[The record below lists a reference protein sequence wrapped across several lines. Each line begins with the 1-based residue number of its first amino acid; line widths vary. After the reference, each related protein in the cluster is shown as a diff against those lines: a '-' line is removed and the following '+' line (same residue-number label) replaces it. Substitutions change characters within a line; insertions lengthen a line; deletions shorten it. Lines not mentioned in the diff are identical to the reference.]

1 LNKHL
6 KDSRS
11 PYNFWPIEFCVFI
24 DFGLEKNKKKYLE
37 APKSKMAA
45 QFKMAAKI

>member
-1 LNKHL
+1 MS
-6 KDSRS
+6 SRS
-11 PYNFWPIEFCVFI
+11 PKDFGPNQFCVFI
-24 DFGLEKNKKKYLE
+24 DFELEKNKYME